1 MLNSLCEDERVIE
14 TEAYRAL
21 SSKSRLD
28 ILKLLYRKPMSVEEM
43 AEKLYLQ
50 PITIRHHLQ
59 SLMEAGFIEAFEER
73 AGSVG
78 RPKIYYKI
86 VKEPPL
92 VTFPK
97 RKYLMLSSFLIG
109 TLQFLLGANRAK
121 KILRKAGL
129 DMGENTARRLESEHE
144 IREWSPKAYEQFF
157 VRSYLED
164 VGAEPEI
171 VEFSDKKIVYRLHN
185 CLFFELSVKM
195 PEIIC
200 DVLHESFHEGL
211 AKVMG
216 KEMKINR
223 HTCMAKG
230 DSYCEHSCE
239 WISK

>member
-1 MLNSLCEDERVIE
+1 VIE

-21 SSKSRLD
+21 SSKSRHD
-28 ILKLLYRKPMSVEEM
+28 ILKLLYKKPMSVEEIAAQM
-43 AEKLYLQ
+43 GLQ

-59 SLMEAGFIEAFEER
+59 SLEEAGFIQAYEER

-86 VKEPPL
+86 MREPPL
-92 VTFPK
+92 ISFPK
-97 RKYLMLSSFLIG
+97 RRYLVLSSFLIN

-121 KILRKAGL
+121 KILRKTGL

-144 IREWSPKAYEQFF
+144 IREWTSKAYEQFF
-157 VRSYLED
+157 VRGYLED

-195 PEIIC
+195 PDIMC

-211 AKVMG
+211 VKAMG
-216 KEMKINR
+216 KEMKITR
-223 HTCMAKG
+223 QTCMAK
-230 DSYCEHSCE
+230 DDPYCEHSCE

>member
-1 MLNSLCEDERVIE
+1 MIE
-14 TEAYRAL
+14 AEAYRAL
-21 SSKSRLD
+21 SSKSRLE
-28 ILKLLYRKPMSVEEM
+28 ILKLLYRQPKSVEEI
-43 AEKLYLQ
+43 AAQLNLQ

-59 SLMEAGFIEAFEER
+59 SLEEAGFIEPFEER

-92 VTFPK
+92 ISFPK
-97 RKYLMLSSFLIG
+97 RRYLMLSNSLIN
-109 TLQFLLGANRAK
+109 TLQFLLGASRAK
-121 KILRKAGL
+121 KILTKAGL
-129 DMGENTARRLESEHE
+129 DMGELTARRLESEHE
-144 IREWSPKAYEQFF
+144 IREWTPKAYEQFF

-185 CLFFELSVKM
+185 CLFSELSVKM
-195 PEIIC
+195 PEIMC

-211 AKVMG
+211 ATAMG
-216 KEMKINR
+216 KEVKISR

-230 DSYCEHSCE
+230 DFYCEHSCE

>member
-1 MLNSLCEDERVIE
+1 VIE
-14 TEAYRAL
+14 AEAYRAL

-28 ILKLLYRKPMSVEEM
+28 ILKLLYRKPMSVEEI
-43 AEKLYLQ
+43 AQKLHLQ

-59 SLMEAGFIEAFEER
+59 SLVEAGFIQAFEER

-78 RPKIYYKI
+78 RPRIYYKI

-92 VTFPK
+92 ISFPK
-97 RKYLMLSSFLIG
+97 RRYLMLSSFVIN
-109 TLQFLLGANRAK
+109 TLQSMLGADRAK
-121 KILRKAGL
+121 KILNKAGFA
-129 DMGENTARRLESEHE
+129 MGENTTRRLEAEHE
-144 IREWSPKAYEQFF
+144 IREWSPRAYEQFF
-157 VRSYLED
+157 VRGYLED

-171 VEFSDKKIVYRLHN
+171 VNFSNNKIVYRLHN

-195 PEIIC
+195 PDIMC
-200 DVLHESFHEGL
+200 DVIHESFHEGL
-211 AKVMG
+211 VKAMG

-223 HTCMAKG
+223 HTSMAKG